1 MQSIQNSVLQINSTQ
16 SINTK
21 DMETKLK
28 YKLIKSRRQ
37 YNTYCKNLEELII
50 KNRKADEDE
59 IELLTL
65 LIEKYDE
72 EQYQLPEFD
81 PIELLKSLMS
91 DHKLKAK
98 DLTEIL
104 GLTKGTVSKILNYQ
118 KGLSKETIRKLSEH
132 FKLNQE
138 AFNRPYRLK
147 DPINRKYKNA
157 ALMNTHKRI
166 KQTA

>member
-1 MQSIQNSVLQINSTQ
+1 VKATNSTQ
-16 SINTK
+16 LTNSKTMK
-21 DMETKLK
+21 SKLK
-28 YKLIKSRRQ
+28 YKIIKSRRQ
-37 YNTYCKNLEELII
+37 YNLYCKTLEELVF
-50 KNRKADEDE
+50 KSKKADEDE

-72 EQYQLPEFD
+72 EQYQVPEFD
-81 PIELLKSLMS
+81 PIEILKSLMA

-132 FKLNQE
+132 FKLSQE
-138 AFNRPYRLK
+138 AFNRPYKLK
-147 DPINRKYKNA
+147 DPINRRYKNA
-157 ALMNTHKRI
+157 ALMNTQKRI